1 VVYLKSIAA
10 GLVAL
15 VVSAVIVPVV
25 VAIFLRITMKPAP
38 GELIGW
44 DPVSLVRAYPVAYL
58 LPVIIFL
65 AGFIWEFRRAS
76 R

>member
-1 VVYLKSIAA
+1 MVYVKSIVA
-10 GLVAL
+10 GLVVL
-15 VVSAVIVPVV
+15 VMSAIVIRVV
-25 VAIFLRITMKPAP
+25 VAIFLRTIMKPAP

-44 DPVSLVRAYPVAYL
+44 DPVSLARTYPVAYL